1 MSDTDL
7 SPTPGTP
14 QTATKAIV
22 ATVLAVV
29 GAFLTAW
36 IADDGGA
43 SGQEILTWAVSALIT
58 AGVVGGGTFQVKNR
72 AKFRARSDAR

>member
-7 SPTPGTP
+7 SPAPGTP
-14 QTATKAIV
+14 QTPTKALV
-22 ATVLAVV
+22 ATVLTVV

-43 SGQEILTWAVSALIT
+43 NFQEVLTWAISALVT
-58 AGVVGGGTFQVKNR
+58 GGVVGAGTFQVKNR
-72 AKFRARSDAR
+72 AKFRSNSVTR